1 MQAEQKRRFEEWKKL
16 ENPKYQPTDDSMQ
29 DRRDWKVW
37 SAALDPTIQKSL
49 IVADQFDA
57 PVKMVAQLRKLQAVA
72 KSIERAHKA
81 LDNRKPPT
89 VKQAAKDGADR
100 RAIKQQIDREMHEL
114 HCLAVEIGI
123 ADADPARYGEKRIAA
138 GFGRDHLEMRR
149 APEDFKLV
157 PRAVTKEQQA
167 AALAGAA
174 QDPSAKT
181 FKDQRA
187 LAFDYTRGY
196 RLLVDAAP
204 QTPESQP

>member
-1 MQAEQKRRFEEWKKL
+1 MI
-16 ENPKYQPTDDSMQ
+16 
-29 DRRDWKVW
+29 
-37 SAALDPTIQKSL
+37 DPTIQQSL
-49 IVADQFDA
+49 I
-57 PVKMVAQLRKLQAVA
+57 VAQLRKLQAVA
-72 KSIERAHKA
+72 KSIERAHVA
-81 LDNRKPPT
+81 LENRKPPS
-89 VKQAAKDGADR
+89 VKNAAKDGEDR
-100 RAIKQQIDREMHEL
+100 RAIKQQIDRDMHEL

-123 ADADPARYGEKRIAA
+123 AEPDASRYGEVRIAA
-138 GFGRDHLEMRR
+138 GFGRERLELRRIPTPPDHFS
-149 APEDFKLV
+149 PDGYKLV
-157 PRAVTKEQQA
+157 PLAITKEQQA